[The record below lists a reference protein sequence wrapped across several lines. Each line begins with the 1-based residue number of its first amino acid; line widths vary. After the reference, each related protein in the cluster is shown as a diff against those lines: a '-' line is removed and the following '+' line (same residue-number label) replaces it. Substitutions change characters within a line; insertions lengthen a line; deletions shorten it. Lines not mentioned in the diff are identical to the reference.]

1 MELAPR
7 AGENIPESF
16 QERSDH
22 LFAASLDNRGIG
34 DPDQLFN

>member
-7 AGENIPESF
+7 AGENIPDRF
-16 QERSDH
+16 RSAP
-22 LFAASLDNRGIG
+22 FTFSQPALDNRGIG